1 MISKNIGGIVVLPIQ
16 VIYTENG
23 QPKGSLAEH
32 KRRVEI
38 LEHNQ
43 ELNKKYPVYTNNL
56 NNKNKKAAH

>member
-1 MISKNIGGIVVLPIQ
+1 MAMMLPIQ

-23 QPKGSLAEH
+23 QPKGPLAEH

-43 ELNKKYPVYTNNL
+43 ELNKKYPVYTDNS